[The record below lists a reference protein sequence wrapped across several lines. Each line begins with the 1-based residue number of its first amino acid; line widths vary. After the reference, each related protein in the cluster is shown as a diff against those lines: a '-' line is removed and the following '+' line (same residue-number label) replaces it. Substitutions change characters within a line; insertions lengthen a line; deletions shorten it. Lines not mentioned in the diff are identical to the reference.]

1 VLYLKKKS
9 SILLENAKDRKVYGC
24 TQCTMCTVHPHTAA
38 PLVVTAL
45 PRVITHGW
53 EKTKENA
60 YYMRIYR
67 KQAHKKRHWVLY

>member
-1 VLYLKKKS
+1 MNYTLRRIPQFFLKMH
-9 SILLENAKDRKVYGC
+9 RKERFMGVHSVQGA
-24 TQCTMCTVHPHTAA
+24 HPHTAA

-45 PRVITHGW
+45 PRVITHGR